1 MFCLILSMFD
11 IDAFC
16 TWFVSIIQNVKL
28 HNVNAFK
35 TNGKE
40 LSYMGFVYFRMLM
53 DKLFTNFVIF

>member
-1 MFCLILSMFD
+1 MFD
-11 IDAFC
+11 IDAFF